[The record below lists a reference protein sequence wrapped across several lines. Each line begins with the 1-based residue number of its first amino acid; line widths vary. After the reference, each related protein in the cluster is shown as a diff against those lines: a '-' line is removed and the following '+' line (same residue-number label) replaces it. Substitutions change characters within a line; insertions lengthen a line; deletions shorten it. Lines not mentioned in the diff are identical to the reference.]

1 MKGFLAI
8 LMQHTVYEDKYSIF
22 IRYVVL
28 AYNLLIIRLF
38 VVESC
43 CILQKMSG
51 VKVLIVSKVAAD
63 NAYEKKKH

>member
-1 MKGFLAI
+1 
-8 LMQHTVYEDKYSIF
+8 MQSVDNQVVYCQ
-22 IRYVVL
+22 V
-28 AYNLLIIRLF
+28 
-38 VVESC
+38 C